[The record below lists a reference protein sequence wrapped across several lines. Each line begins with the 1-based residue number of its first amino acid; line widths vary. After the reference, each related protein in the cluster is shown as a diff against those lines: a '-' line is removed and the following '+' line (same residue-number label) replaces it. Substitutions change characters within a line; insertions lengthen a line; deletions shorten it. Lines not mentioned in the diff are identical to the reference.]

1 MTQAPDIPAFIR
13 NFIPPP
19 TGALFTRFDAAGR
32 ILGTGGCALSDY
44 RHQLRPG
51 DAGILPQASDLARDY
66 VDMSGAELVVRRRP
80 AIAGL
85 HALPIPAT
93 VTVTSV
99 TLGTSET
106 YEVTDGVFDY
116 QDAPGLYRVAVTA
129 WPHLD
134 AVFDI
139 EVPG

>member
-1 MTQAPDIPAFIR
+1 MTQTPDIPESIR

-19 TGALFTRFDAAGR
+19 TGALFTRFDTAGR

-51 DAGILPQASDLARDY
+51 DAGILPQAADMARDY

-80 AIAGL
+80 AIPGL

-106 YEVTDGVFDY
+106 YTVEDGRFDY
-116 QDAPGLYRVAVTA
+116 EDAPGAYRIAVSA

-134 AVFDI
+134 AAFDI
-139 EVPG
+139 EVPA